1 MRLPGWITGEK
12 PSETFDEELAKAVRY
27 CTTRTFA
34 TLSDDQQVDGI
45 RRLARALEIYANEL
59 EEGLA

>member
-1 MRLPGWITGEK
+1 MKMPAWLTGEE
-12 PSETFDEELAKAVRY
+12 PSKTFDEELAKAVRY

-34 TLSDDQQVDGI
+34 TLPDDQQVDGI

-59 EEGLA
+59 EEGVL